1 MATNMYKKYTES
13 KTREWPVAAGTQAGT
28 VVLHPVSNQVGITLT
43 ARGDSTHAANIPGVT
58 GGTIPNGGAGN
69 KANSATVAV
78 DGSWLL
84 TVATVVNGDSNP
96 ESGSAGTPAGT
107 AVYRTTATGVYTLV
121 STGGVKIGVIDDGV
135 IVGGVAPVL
144 IGEVLPA

>member
-13 KTREWPVAAGTQAGT
+13 LTREWPVPAGTQAGT
-28 VVLHPVSNQVGITLT
+28 VVLHPISNQVGVTLT
-43 ARGDSTHAANIPGVT
+43 ARGDSTVAAGIPGVT
-58 GGTIPNGGAGN
+58 GGTVPNGGAGN

-84 TVATVVNGDSNP
+84 TVAGVTNGDTNP
-96 ESGSAGTPAGT
+96 ETGTAGT
-107 AVYRTTATGVYTLV
+107 AAGTVVYHTSAGALNLTASGNTRV
-121 STGGVKIGVIDDGV
+121 GVIDDGV

-144 IGEVLPA
+144 IGAVL

>member
-13 KTREWPVAAGTQAGT
+13 LTREWPVASGTQAGT
-28 VVLHPVSNQVGITLT
+28 LVIHPISNQVGVTLT
-43 ARGDSTHAANIPGVT
+43 ARGDATRAAGIPGVT

-69 KANSATVAV
+69 KSNSATVAV

-84 TVATVVNGDSNP
+84 TVTGVTNGDTNP

-107 AVYRTTATGVYTLV
+107 VVYRTSGGALNLTASGNTAV
-121 STGGVKIGVIDDGV
+121 GVIDDGV

-144 IGEVLPA
+144 IGAVL